1 MEHNFQFSKHLV
13 VFFVTFIAMAFLLSY
28 CDSAGP
34 LYDPI
39 EISGQV
45 LDSETDEP
53 IENAVVRLIQPEPE
67 KNTVTDSNGQFFFEL
82 DVDSTVTIRVLIS
95 MESYDTRTL
104 ETVAIPERNI
114 VFPVTRLA
122 AERDETD
129 PPIDDDDPDIEAGG
143 PFSLVLSSVS
153 SETISVKGTGDT
165 EQAEFVFKIADSSGV
180 PVPQAEVAF
189 HLGSSPG
196 GGEVVYPEIAES
208 DSNGEVRT
216 TLTSGTVSGTV
227 QVIASI
233 EREGFTVES
242 RPVRIT
248 IHSGLP
254 SDNHFTFKAP
264 NPSII
269 SKTETSE
276 ISVLLG
282 DRHGN
287 PVSAGTSVYFTTTGG
302 VIDGSAQTDDNGE
315 ASVTLRYGEP
325 IPQNGRAVIT
335 AQTTDENNQTI
346 KRETEVLFASSGI
359 VIQVDPASA
368 RLADVNGMRFNYTV
382 SDGNGNPLPAGSN
395 ITVRAEGMDVELS
408 GDVDVSLGGQN
419 QAGPGTTEFSF
430 RVHEARKQEG
440 IGNRDLYFE
449 IVVTS
454 PDGAMSER
462 IPIEDQRKGA
472 ASISLVSISEDII
485 SVRETGDTEQ
495 AEFIFKV
502 ADSSGMPVHD
512 AEVAFRLGSSPGGG
526 EFLYPETA
534 KSDVNGEARTTLTSG
549 TVSGTVQVIASV
561 QREGF
566 AVESR
571 PVRITVHSGLPSD
584 DHFTLETPNPR
595 TINEG
600 QTSTISV
607 LLGDRHGNP
616 VSAGTSVYF
625 TTTGGVIDG
634 SGKTNERGRVEVELQ
649 YGQPIPENGRAVV
662 TARTTNEFN
671 QTIERQTEV
680 LFQSTTETVTVIQA
694 NPASAR
700 LSDLNGL
707 TFNYTVSDDR
717 GNPLPAGTS
726 ISVTAEGMDAQLSGD
741 VSVTLGENFDPGPG
755 VTEFSFR
762 VHEAVK
768 QTGIG
773 DRDLYFEIAVSGFN
787 GDKTERIPVEYSPA
801 GPASIV
807 LSSISSE
814 TITVKGTGDTE
825 QAEFVFQ
832 VADSSGA
839 PVHQAEVEFSL
850 GSSPGGGEVVHPQTA
865 ISDANGIVRTTLT
878 SGTISGVVQVIASI
892 QRDGFAVESRP
903 VRVSIQSGL
912 PSDDHFTMYR
922 PNPRNLPFDGT
933 SQINV
938 MLGDRYGNPV
948 AAGTRVYFT
957 TDYGV
962 IGASAVTN
970 QDGQAGVT
978 LRRGDPTP
986 PDGFVTVTARTVDEN
1001 NQSIERQSTV
1011 LFNTPP
1017 ILIEVDPTDF
1027 FIEHLSDQTFNYT
1040 VTDVNGNP
1048 LPAGSNITV
1057 TVEGEDVEVIGDV
1070 SVTLGDHIS
1079 GGQGITQFS
1088 FNVAGINEDLHE
1100 NPRPVFI
1107 EIKAETSTDIQTV
1120 QIQGRKAK
1128 QVMD

>member
-1 MEHNFQFSKHLV
+1 MGYNFRFNKHLAIL
-13 VFFVTFIAMAFLLSY
+13 FVTCITLVFLLSY

-34 LYDPI
+34 LFDPI

-53 IENAVVRLIQPEPE
+53 IENAIVRLVEPRPE
-67 KNTVTDSNGQFFFEL
+67 KNTVTDGNGQFFFEL
-82 DVDSTVTIRVLIS
+82 DVDSTVTIRVLVS
-95 MESYDTRTL
+95 KESYETRTL

-114 VFPVTRLA
+114 VFPVTKLRI
-122 AERDETD
+122 ERDETD
-129 PPIDDDDPDIEAGG
+129 PPIDDDPDIDSGG

-165 EQAEFVFKIADSSGV
+165 EQAEFVFQIADSSGV
-180 PVPQAEVAF
+180 PVPQAEVSF
-189 HLGSSPG
+189 RLGSSPG
-196 GGEVVYPEIAES
+196 GGEVVYPETAES

-254 SDNHFTFKAP
+254 SDNYFTFKAP
-264 NPSII
+264 DPGII
-269 SKTETSE
+269 SQSETSQ

-325 IPQNGRAVIT
+325 IPQNGRAVVT
-335 AQTTDENNQTI
+335 AQTTNENNQTI

-359 VIQVDPASA
+359 LIQVDPASA
-368 RLADVNGMRFNYTV
+368 KLADVNGMTFNYTV
-382 SDGNGNPLPAGSN
+382 SDGNENPLPAGSS
-395 ITVRAEGMDVELS
+395 ISVRAEGMDAELS

-419 QAGPGTTEFSF
+419 QSGPGTTEFSF

-449 IVVTS
+449 IVASS

-462 IPIEDQRKGA
+462 IAIEDQRKGA
-472 ASISLVSISEDII
+472 ASISLVSVSEEMIH
-485 SVRETGDTEQ
+485 VKETGDTEQ
-495 AEFIFKV
+495 AEFVFQV
-502 ADSSGMPVHD
+502 ADSSGMPVHE

-534 KSDVNGEARTTLTSG
+534 KSDASGEVRTTLTSG
-549 TVSGTVQVIASV
+549 TVSGTVQVIASIE
-561 QREGF
+561 REGF
-566 AVESR
+566 TVNSM

-584 DHFTLETPNPR
+584 NHFTLEAPDPK

-600 QTSTISV
+600 GSSQISV
-607 LLGDRHGNP
+607 LLGDRYGNP
-616 VSAGTSVYF
+616 VSPGTSVYF

-634 SGKTNERGRVEVELQ
+634 SGKTDERGRVEVELQ

-680 LFQSTTETVTVIQA
+680 LFHTKEAVTVIQA

-700 LSDLNGL
+700 LSDLSGI
-707 TFNYTVSDDR
+707 TFNYTVSDDK

-726 ISVTAEGMDAQLSGD
+726 ISVRAEGMDAQLSGD
-741 VSVTLGENFDPGPG
+741 VSVSLDENIHPGPG

-762 VHEAVK
+762 VHEARK
-768 QTGIG
+768 QAGIG
-773 DRDLYFEIAVSGFN
+773 DRALYFEIAVSSSN
-787 GDKTERIPVEYSPA
+787 GEQTERIPVEYSPA

-814 TITVKGTGDTE
+814 TITVKGTGGTE
-825 QAEFVFQ
+825 QAEFIFQ

-839 PVHQAEVEFSL
+839 PVHQAEVEFRL
-850 GSSPGGGEVVHPQTA
+850 GSSPGGGEVVHPQFAT
-865 ISDANGIVRTTLT
+865 SDANGTVRTTLT

-892 QRDGFAVESRP
+892 ERDGFTVESRP
-903 VRVSIQSGL
+903 VRVSVQSGL
-912 PSDDHFTMYR
+912 PSNNHFTLYR
-922 PNPRNLPFDGT
+922 PSTRNVPLDGT

-948 AAGTRVYFT
+948 AEGTRVYFT

-962 IGASAVTN
+962 VGASAVTN
-970 QDGQAGVT
+970 ADGQAGVT

-986 PDGFVTVTARTVDEN
+986 PDGIVTVTARTVDEN
-1001 NQSIERQSTV
+1001 NQNIERQETV
-1011 LFNTPP
+1011 LFNIPP
-1017 ILIEVDPTDF
+1017 IIIEVDPSNF

-1040 VTDVNGNP
+1040 VTDANGNP
-1048 LPAGSNITV
+1048 LPAGSSITV

-1070 SVTLGDHIS
+1070 NVSLDDHIT
-1079 GGQGITQFS
+1079 GGQGITEFS
-1088 FNVAGINEDLHE
+1088 FNVAGINEQLHE

-1107 EIKAETSTDIQTV
+1107 EIRATTSTDTQTV